1 MRANWARP
9 AWWAVCLGLL
19 ALQGC
24 AGITA
29 HENRVANALAD
40 WGERVKVT
48 HKLSDSSAAV
58 VARHGVAEIAAGDPA
73 ATVRVLETKLQTA
86 PDPDGCTLALAELSY
101 QAGLSQPSRSP
112 ETAMTWYRDA
122 ATLAA
127 LALAEPK
134 CSSPDQAVQ
143 IHNGALARLIRASQ
157 ELGASDDLNWRQ
169 ILGGQGV
176 ALGSPAPYLD
186 PEQIVDLRVAGD
198 LWVKG
203 LDHVYYTP
211 GVGVPLVAHRL
222 ADPSVSLDPRDH
234 FLPRD
239 LRTPATAVL
248 YPGGGLADGAW
259 RRNRSTLL
267 LFDPIAAQAVQFGGR
282 DVDLAGDRTT
292 ALAAEVSRSHLSS
305 LEWAGLLQP
314 DFKHPG
320 ADTGLYMTR
329 PYDPGKIPVV
339 FVHGLVSSPRAW
351 AQTINELQNTPEL
364 SDRYQ
369 FWVFLYPT
377 GLPIPTS
384 AARFRAALT
393 QAREAVDP
401 THRDSAL
408 DHMVL
413 VGHSM
418 GGLLSKMMVQDSGL
432 VLWNSAI
439 LVPPDEFKAPAALRK
454 IVDDNLVFHP
464 LPFVRRVV
472 FIATPHR
479 GSPLA
484 NDIVGQV
491 TSSLVHR
498 PDDVAKQFAEIEE
511 LNGANVISRDLM
523 RKGRNA
529 VGNLRTDSPILSALD
544 KIPID
549 PAAPYHSIIPLIA
562 GISDTD
568 GIVEYRSSH
577 LDNPVSEKIVA
588 GTHFSQERP
597 EVTEELRRIL
607 RQHLDVTDGSIRTVE
622 KRSGNSRKLLAQERV
637 SR

>member
-1 MRANWARP
+1 
-9 AWWAVCLGLL
+9 L
-19 ALQGC
+19 ATQGC

-29 HENRVANALAD
+29 HEHRLVNAFTD
-40 WGERVKVT
+40 WHERIHVT
-48 HKLSDSSAAV
+48 HHLSGASAAV
-58 VARHGVAEIAAGDPA
+58 VARHGLVELAANDPA
-73 ATVRVLETKLQTA
+73 AAARALETKVQTT
-86 PDPDGCTLALAELSY
+86 PDPDRALALAELSY
-101 QAGLSQPSRSP
+101 QAGLRQPSRSL
-112 ETAMTWYRDA
+112 ETAMLWYRDA
-122 ATLAA
+122 AALAA

-134 CSSPDQAVQ
+134 CSSPDQALQ
-143 IHNGALARLIRASQ
+143 IHNAALARLIRASQ
-157 ELGASDDLNWRQ
+157 EAVGLDGRNWRQ
-169 ILGGQGV
+169 VLGDQGV

-186 PEQIVDLRVAGD
+186 PERIVDLRVAAD

-203 LDHVYYTP
+203 LDHLYYTP

-222 ADPSVSLDPRDH
+222 ADPSLSLDPRDH
-234 FLPRD
+234 FLPKD
-239 LRTPATAVL
+239 LRTSATAVL
-248 YPGGGLADGAW
+248 YPGGGLAGGEW
-259 RRNRSTLL
+259 KRNRSTLL
-267 LFDPIAAQAVQFGGR
+267 LFDPIGAHAVRFGDR
-282 DVDLAGDRTT
+282 DVELAGDRTS

-305 LEWAGLLQP
+305 LEWAGLFEP

-329 PYDPGKIPVV
+329 PYEAGKIPVV
-339 FVHGLVSSPRAW
+339 FVHGLFSSPRAW

-384 AARFRAALT
+384 AARFRAALA
-393 QAREAVDP
+393 QARDAVDP
-401 THRDSAL
+401 THRDTAL

-418 GGLLSKMMVQDSGL
+418 GGLLSKMMAQDSGL
-432 VLWNSAI
+432 ALWNSAI
-439 LVPPDEFKAPAALRK
+439 LVPPAQFKAPADLRK
-454 IVDDNLVFHP
+454 IVDDSLVFRP

-484 NDIVGQV
+484 NDVVGQV
-491 TSSLVHR
+491 ASSLVRR
-498 PDDVAKQFAEIEE
+498 PDDVAQQFAEIED
-511 LNGANVISRDLM
+511 LNGRDVISQDLM
-523 RKGRNA
+523 RRGRNA
-529 VGNLRTDSPILSALD
+529 VGNLRTDSPILTALD

-549 PAAPYHSIIPLIA
+549 ANIPYHSIIPLI
-562 GISDTD
+562 GGFTGTD

-577 LDNPVSEKIVA
+577 LDHPVSEKIVS

-607 RQHLDVTDGSIRTVE
+607 RAHLETVNGQSP
-622 KRSGNSRKLLAQERV
+622 RVERAE
-637 SR
+637 R